1 MLKIEYK
8 ILKYI
13 YKHGRVPKNKL
24 SSKFKKHNIEL
35 ILLDIAEYVNTDI
48 KTMIYDDDGN
58 PTLEYSPTP
67 ESLYRLNKSGNEYV
81 ERRKHEF
88 RMFFFPY
95 LITTA
100 IAITSLLTQLLPLII
115 ELCSKLQES

>member
-8 ILKYI
+8 ILKHI
-13 YKHGRVPKNKL
+13 YKHGGISETLL
-24 SSKFKKHNIEL
+24 SRKFKKHNIEH
-35 ILLDIAEYVNTDI
+35 ILPGIADYIYADN
-48 KTMIYDDDGN
+48 KAMIYDDDGN
-58 PTLEYSPTP
+58 PTFEYSTTP
-67 ESLYRLNKSGNEYV
+67 ESSYRLNKSGNEYV

-95 LITTA
+95 LITTI

-115 ELCSKLQES
+115 ELCSKLQEF

>member
-8 ILKYI
+8 ILKHI
-13 YKHGRVPKNKL
+13 YKHGGISEASL
-24 SSKFKKHNIEL
+24 SSKFKKHDIEH
-35 ILLDIAEYVNTDI
+35 ILPDIADYICADN
-48 KTMIYDDDGN
+48 KAMIYDDDGN